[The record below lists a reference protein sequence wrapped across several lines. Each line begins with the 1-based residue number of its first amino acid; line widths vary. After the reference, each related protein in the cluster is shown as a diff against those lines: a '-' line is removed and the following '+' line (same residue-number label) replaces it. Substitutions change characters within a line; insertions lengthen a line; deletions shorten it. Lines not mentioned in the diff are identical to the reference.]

1 MEHSNM
7 CVSAWEK
14 NQSRVMKID
23 RSFFIDKK
31 MWKTSEALTLR
42 RRKLSVV
49 KFASFILSSE
59 GEVIASKRRAVA
71 SAPRW
76 SIWRTAWRNKKKHP
90 ATRSVVQWV
99 WREVK
104 DVTQEQQLR
113 GLSATKGRIRG
124 GTLEDC
130 EPRCAMETY
139 ILRFFCVVVY

>member
-1 MEHSNM
+1 M
-7 CVSAWEK
+7 CECLRK

-49 KFASFILSSE
+49 KFANFILSSE

-76 SIWRTAWRNKKKHP
+76 SI
-90 ATRSVVQWV
+90 
-99 WREVK
+99 
-104 DVTQEQQLR
+104 
-113 GLSATKGRIRG
+113 
-124 GTLEDC
+124 
-130 EPRCAMETY
+130 
-139 ILRFFCVVVY
+139 